1 MAKDERP
8 LEDLTATSEQAVE
21 TTMKQI
27 QRALEKY
34 FSWLEETMSATP
46 WGKTDLVE
54 KYKSYTEHNIAASLN
69 CVHKLSQAKDLQDVF
84 RIQTEFVQTQMSAFA
99 NQTRG
104 LGESYMNA
112 LTGAMK
118 SPSIHPLV

>member
-1 MAKDERP
+1 MAKDQRP

-21 TTMKQI
+21 TTMKQV
-27 QRALEKY
+27 QGALEKY

-69 CVHKLSQAKDLQDVF
+69 CVHKLSRAKDLQDVF

-99 NQTRG
+99 NQTRD